1 MCERVWGVCGGGDGG
16 GGVDG
21 GGWVGGGGADLVHS
35 LAAGQSRLTYIRLV
49 GFFLSL
55 HTCVSLL

>member
-1 MCERVWGVCGGGDGG
+1 MCGGGDGG